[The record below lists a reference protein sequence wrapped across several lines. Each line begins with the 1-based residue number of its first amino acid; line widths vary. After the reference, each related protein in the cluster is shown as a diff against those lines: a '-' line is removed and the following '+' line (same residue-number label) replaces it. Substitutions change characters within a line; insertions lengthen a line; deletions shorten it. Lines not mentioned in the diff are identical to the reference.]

1 MLLSTRAPIGYVALA
16 KSPIA
21 TNLGFPSLVPGGDVI
36 PEYLYFWLKNNTDD
50 LERHASGTTFREL
63 SGSSLK
69 TTQLPL
75 PPAEEQRAIERVLGT
90 LDDKIELN
98 RRMSETLK
106 EMAREAT
113 VVIGPPCYE
122 WNQWMPINLLPRH
135 PSDGFSHSQN

>member
-1 MLLSTRAPIGYVALA
+1 M
-16 KSPIA
+16 
-21 TNLGFPSLVPGGDVI
+21 
-36 PEYLYFWLKNNTDD
+36 
-50 LERHASGTTFREL
+50 ERHASGTTFREL

-69 TTQLPL
+69 TILLPL
-75 PPAEEQRAIERVLGT
+75 TPAEEQRAIERVLGA
-90 LDDKIELN
+90 LDDKIERN